1 MQFIDPAKAAAIEA
15 RARARTRR
23 VERHTAATL
32 RALAQQPSAEYK
44 SNRVLVAG
52 EPLRFAAPY
61 LVASIEN
68 LTLPESRGVADAL
81 AMRLRFS
88 HAKLHRKLQPE
99 EPLARIIFDILEQ
112 LRAESLAADSMPGLR
127 DNLNAA
133 FDRWCSDSRQNGFA
147 ESELGILLYTLI
159 HIVRA
164 RLIRNVDNEDVAALI
179 EATRANI
186 APLIGTAFYQLPK
199 TREVQ
204 SEYAVH
210 AADIA
215 NTLSELVEHSEGE
228 QNDKAQRQQRQLAAL
243 PPDWEL
249 QESPDEQGDSG
260 GKAVGSST
268 ADWVELESAGDYH
281 VFTREFDVQVTPESL
296 YPQTRLKRYRHQLDR
311 LVAAQSVSV
320 NRLAFRMQRLFASLQ
335 DDDWHFGQEEGWLDA
350 RRLTQLVATPSYR
363 QVFYRNRQVPQSDVV
378 VSFLIDTSGSMK
390 TQRYEAVATLVDTY
404 SRALEL
410 AGIKSEILGFSTGGW
425 NGGRVQ
431 EAWRTAGEPE
441 EPGRLNELQHI
452 VYKSADSTWR
462 QSRLGIA
469 AMMETLHY
477 REGIDGEALL
487 WAYQRLLARGES
499 RRYLVMVSDGSPMDA
514 ATGNT
519 NREGFLLDHLVT
531 VAEHIDRRSP
541 VHIGCIS
548 IDLDTSHFVTNS
560 VSADMRGTLGN
571 NSYRLLDQL
580 FSSRRH

>member
-23 VERHTAATL
+23 VERHTAASL

-61 LVASIEN
+61 LVADIEN
-68 LTLPESRGVADAL
+68 LTLPQSRGVADAL
-81 AMRLRFS
+81 ALRLRYS
-88 HAKLHRKLQPE
+88 NAQLHRELQPL
-99 EPLARIIFDILEQ
+99 EPLARVIFDILEQ

-133 FDRWCSDSRQNGFA
+133 FDRWCSEARQNGFA
-147 ESELGILLYTLI
+147 ESDLGILLYTLI
-159 HIVRA
+159 HMVRA

-186 APLIGTAFYQLPK
+186 APLIGTPFYQLPK
-199 TREVQ
+199 TRERQ
-204 SEYAVH
+204 RDYAVH
-210 AADIA
+210 AVAIA
-215 NTLSELVEHSEGE
+215 NSLAELVDHAEA
-228 QNDKAQRQQRQLAAL
+228 AQDNKTKRQQRQLAAL
-243 PPDWEL
+243 PPDWDL
-249 QESPDEQGDSG
+249 QESPDEHGEGG
-260 GKAVGSST
+260 GKAVASSE
-268 ADWVELESAGDYH
+268 ADELELENAGDYH
-281 VFTREFDVQVTPESL
+281 VFTREFDQQVTPDSL
-296 YPQTRLKRYRHQLDR
+296 YPHARLKRYRHQLDR

-320 NRLAFRMQRLFASLQ
+320 NRLAFRMQRLFATLQ

-363 QVFYRNRQVPQSDVV
+363 QVYYRNRQVPQSDVV

-410 AGIKSEILGFSTGGW
+410 AGIKSEVLGFSTAGW
-425 NGGRVQ
+425 NGGRVMD
-431 EAWRTAGEPE
+431 AWRRAGEPDD
-441 EPGRLNELQHI
+441 PGRLNELQHI

-462 QSRLGIA
+462 QSRLTIA

-487 WAYQRLLARGES
+487 WAYKRLQARGET
-499 RRYLVMVSDGSPMDA
+499 RRYLVMVSDGAPMDA
-514 ATGNT
+514 ATGNS
-519 NREGFLLDHLVT
+519 NREGFLLDHLVA

-548 IDLDTSHFVTNS
+548 VDLDTSHFVTNS
-560 VSADMRGTLGN
+560 VSADLRGTLGN
-571 NSYRLLDQL
+571 TTYRLLDQL

>member
-15 RARARTRR
+15 RVRARTRR
-23 VERHTAATL
+23 VERHTAASL

-52 EPLRFAAPY
+52 KPLRFAAPY
-61 LVASIEN
+61 LVASIED
-68 LTLPESRGVADAL
+68 LTLPQSRGVADAL
-81 AMRLRFS
+81 ALRLRFS
-88 HAKLHRKLQPE
+88 NADLHRQLQPE
-99 EPLARIIFDILEQ
+99 EPLARVIFDILEQ

-133 FDRWCSDSRQNGFA
+133 FDRWCNDSRQNGFA

-164 RLIRNVDNEDVAALI
+164 RLIRNVDDEDVAALI

-186 APLIGTAFYQLPK
+186 APLIGTPFYQLPK
-199 TREVQ
+199 TREQ
-204 SEYAVH
+204 QRDYAVH
-210 AADIA
+210 AVTIA

-268 ADWVELESAGDYH
+268 AEVVELESAGDYH
-281 VFTREFDVQVTPESL
+281 VFTREFDVQITPESL

-320 NRLAFRMQRLFASLQ
+320 NRLAFRMQRLFATMQ

-363 QVFYRNRQVPQSDVV
+363 QIYYRNRQVPQSDVV

-410 AGIKSEILGFSTGGW
+410 AGIKSEILGFSTAGW
-425 NGGRVQ
+425 NGGRVM
-431 EAWRTAGEPE
+431 EAWRTAGGPQD
-441 EPGRLNELQHI
+441 PGRLNELQHI
-452 VYKSADSTWR
+452 VYKNADSTWR

-487 WAYQRLLARGES
+487 WAYQRLLARSES

-560 VSADMRGTLGN
+560 VTADMRGTLGN

-580 FSSRRH
+580 FSSGRH